1 MSYRWTILA
10 VLFAART
17 AMAFQFQ
24 SVAALS
30 PYVID
35 SFLLTLADIGLL
47 IGLFLGPGILV
58 AIPGSAIAAR
68 VGDKRVTVI
77 SLGLMLIG
85 AILMAIAPGWEM
97 LIAGRILSGIGG
109 CVINVIMTK
118 MLLDWFAD
126 KEIGTAMG
134 VYIGSWPFGIAL
146 ALLILPP
153 LSAIGGL
160 DFAWA
165 GLGILVALA
174 MVAVVLFYRPPDGL
188 TAVQG
193 PNTRAAFAMSP
204 LLASALIWSVYN
216 AGIAMVFGF
225 GPLLLTQQGLGA
237 VSASSVISV
246 FMLTL
251 GLGVPLGGILSD
263 RSGRRD
269 TVIAISLAVTAI
281 CMPLLIS
288 VPQSLLMPAYGIVGL
303 VMGIAAGPI
312 MTTPAQV
319 LPPPARAV
327 GMGLFWT
334 VYYAVMMFAPSL
346 AGQIADRF
354 SDASTAYWLGAGGLV
369 FCLLCLGLFR
379 QLAPSASHTT

>member
-1 MSYRWTILA
+1 
-10 VLFAART
+10 
-17 AMAFQFQ
+17 
-24 SVAALS
+24 
-30 PYVID
+30 
-35 SFLLTLADIGLL
+35 
-47 IGLFLGPGILV
+47 
-58 AIPGSAIAAR
+58 
-68 VGDKRVTVI
+68 
-77 SLGLMLIG
+77 
-85 AILMAIAPGWEM
+85 
-97 LIAGRILSGIGG
+97 
-109 CVINVIMTK
+109 
-118 MLLDWFAD
+118 
-126 KEIGTAMG
+126 
-134 VYIGSWPFGIAL
+134 
-146 ALLILPP
+146 
-153 LSAIGGL
+153 
-160 DFAWA
+160 
-165 GLGILVALA
+165 
-174 MVAVVLFYRPPDGL
+174 
-188 TAVQG
+188 
-193 PNTRAAFAMSP
+193 
-204 LLASALIWSVYN
+204 
-216 AGIAMVFGF
+216 
-225 GPLLLTQQGLGA
+225 
-237 VSASSVISV
+237 
-246 FMLTL
+246 MLTL

-379 QLAPSASHTT
+379 QLTPSASHTT